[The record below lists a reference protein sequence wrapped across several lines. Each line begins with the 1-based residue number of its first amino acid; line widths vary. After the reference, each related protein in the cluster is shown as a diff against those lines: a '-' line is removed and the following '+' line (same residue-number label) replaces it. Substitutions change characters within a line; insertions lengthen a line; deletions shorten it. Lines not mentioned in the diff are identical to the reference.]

1 MGEPLMSNQIT
12 RILLVQDNP
21 EYVTFLK
28 ERLNKELNAIYEIRS
43 ASTLKGALD
52 FLATGKVDII
62 LLELSLPDSRGLET
76 FEKIQSIASSIPI
89 VILTSLDDEIVALH
103 AVQKGAQ
110 DYLLK
115 GEVEGKLLPRV
126 IRYAIE
132 RHRLKAEL
140 INLSFAD
147 DLTGLHNRRG
157 FFVFTDQQIKL
168 ARRAKRGFLMI
179 LADLDGLK
187 QINDT
192 YGHPQ
197 GDIAI
202 GKAAELIRNTFRKSD
217 IVARIGGDEF
227 AILAIEAGRE
237 SLETITRRLEANFES
252 YNARKTHEYKLSISV
267 GAVYFDPDKPV
278 LVEQMVLAADEALY
292 GNKKSRKS
300 SRIYQS

>member
-1 MGEPLMSNQIT
+1 MSNQVT
-12 RILLVQDNP
+12 RILLIQDNP
-21 EYVTFLK
+21 DYVTFLK
-28 ERLNKELNAIYEIRS
+28 DRLQKELNVVYEIRS
-43 ASTLKGALD
+43 ASTLKGAMD
-52 FLATGKVDII
+52 FLATGKADII

-76 FEKIQSIASSIPI
+76 FERIQAVGSSIPI

-140 INLSFAD
+140 ISLSFAD
-147 DLTGLHNRRG
+147 DLTSLHNRRG
-157 FFVFTDQQIKL
+157 FFVFSDQQIKL
-168 ARRAKRGFLMI
+168 ARRSKRGFLMI

-187 QINDT
+187 RINDT
-192 YGHPQ
+192 FGHPQ
-197 GDIAI
+197 GDIALV
-202 GKAAELIRNTFRKSD
+202 KAADILKKTFRKSD

-237 SLETITRRLEANFES
+237 SLETITRRIETNFEA
-252 YNARKTHEYKLSISV
+252 YNAEKYHEYKLSVSV
-267 GAVYFDPDKPV
+267 GAVYFDPEKPV
-278 LVEQMVLAADEALY
+278 MVEQMVLSADEVLY
-292 GNKKSRKS
+292 ANKRSRKS
-300 SRIYQS
+300 GRVYQS

>member
-1 MGEPLMSNQIT
+1 MNNQVT

-21 EYVTFLK
+21 DYVTFLK
-28 ERLNKELNAIYEIRS
+28 DRLNKELNAIYEIRS
-43 ASTLKGALD
+43 ASTLKGAVD

-62 LLELSLPDSRGLET
+62 LLELSLPDSRGLDT
-76 FEKIQSIASSIPI
+76 FDRIQAVGSTTPI
-89 VILTSLDDEIVALH
+89 VVLTSLDDEIVALH

-132 RHRLKAEL
+132 RHRLRAEL

-147 DLTGLHNRRG
+147 DLTNLHNRRG
-157 FFVFTDQQIKL
+157 FFVFSDQQIKM
-168 ARRAKRGFLMI
+168 ARRSKRGFLMI
-179 LADLDGLK
+179 LADVDGLK

-197 GDIAI
+197 GDIALT
-202 GKAAELIRNTFRKSD
+202 KAAELIRKTFRKSD
-217 IVARIGGDEF
+217 ILARIGGDEF

-237 SLETITRRLEANFES
+237 SLETITRRLETNFDA
-252 YNARKTHEYKLSISV
+252 YNAEKNHEYKLSLSV
-267 GAVYFDPDKPV
+267 GAVYFDPEKPL
-278 LVEQMVLAADEALY
+278 LVEQLVMAADEVLY
-292 GNKKSRKS
+292 SNKKNRKS
-300 SRIYQS
+300 SRVLQS